1 MQDANT
7 GLNSQRMSLRRG
19 VIVAPR
25 SQVLRTSTSCSSE
38 HSQKIILIGSIIAIL
53 FIFLFST
60 VAFAASGDDWQ
71 VRENTA
77 KVYEAPDTNA
87 SVSATLKQ
95 GDRLKE
101 LRRQGSWVKV
111 LIFGKI
117 GAEGWVKESDI
128 QPWQQLGGTSDGG
141 AADETVES
149 AAPARAEPRYILSL
163 SVSGPRQ
170 RFQAQ
175 CTSLLPNGTRREAR
189 YRGTAPAAIA
199 IRASA
204 VHCRVFRSTQPTGTL
219 FVKLFERGG
228 SKPVGAN
235 STSAANGCVGVR
247 SRGPWGRNF
256 GRLCTS
262 AGPS

>member
-7 GLNSQRMSLRRG
+7 GLNSQRMSLRHG
-19 VIVAPR
+19 GFVAPR
-25 SQVLRTSTSCSSE
+25 SQVLRTCTSCPPE
-38 HSQKIILIGSIIAIL
+38 HSKKIILIGSIITIL

-60 VAFAASGDDWQ
+60 FAFAASGDDWE
-71 VRENTA
+71 VRESTV
-77 KVYEAPDTNA
+77 KVHKAPDANA
-87 SVSATLKQ
+87 PVSASLKQ

-101 LRRQGSWVKV
+101 LRRQGAWVKV
-111 LIFGKI
+111 IIFGKI
-117 GAEGWVKESDI
+117 GEEGWVKESDI
-128 QPWQQLGGTSDGG
+128 QPRQELGGTSDGG
-141 AADETVES
+141 AAAETVES
-149 AAPARAEPRYILSL
+149 VAPARTEPRYILAL

-199 IRASA
+199 ISASA
-204 VHCRVFRSTQPTGTL
+204 VHCRVFRSKQPTGTL

-235 STSAANGCVGVR
+235 STSAASGCVGVR